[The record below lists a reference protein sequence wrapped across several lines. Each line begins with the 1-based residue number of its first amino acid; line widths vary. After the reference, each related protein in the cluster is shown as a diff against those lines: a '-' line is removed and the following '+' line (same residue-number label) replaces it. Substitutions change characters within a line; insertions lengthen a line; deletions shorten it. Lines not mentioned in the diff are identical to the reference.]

1 MNDDF
6 GGGYI
11 LTYYRFYFPAATD
24 IVMKLTVARSVCV
37 YIFDANL
44 AVVWIVADDWMKL
57 NQIERR
63 KRERMREKKENEKET
78 ESDTEKKEDRESK
91 NNEEASYALDGTFQ
105 MRVHCTINTVNPV
118 EMIGLIM
125 RL

>member
-63 KRERMREKKENEKET
+63 KRERMREKKENEKK
-78 ESDTEKKEDRESK
+78 TEKAIQRKRRTERAKTTKRHRMPWTEHFKCEFIVQS
-91 NNEEASYALDGTFQ
+91 T
-105 MRVHCTINTVNPV
+105 R
-118 EMIGLIM
+118 
-125 RL
+125 